1 MTSEL
6 KNLKDLIFSNGHTYI
21 LLDILQLFID

>member
-6 KNLKDLIFSNGHTYI
+6 KNKKI
-21 LLDILQLFID
+21 